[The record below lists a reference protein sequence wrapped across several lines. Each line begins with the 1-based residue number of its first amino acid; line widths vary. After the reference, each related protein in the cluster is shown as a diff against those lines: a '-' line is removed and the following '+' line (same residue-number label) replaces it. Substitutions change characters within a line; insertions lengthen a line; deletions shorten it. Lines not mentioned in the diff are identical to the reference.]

1 MYGGMIPSGI
11 VQAFG
16 EDSMTPETRKY
27 ERSPRVADA
36 FMESLVGS
44 GEMAGL
50 ILVHDW
56 SRTPLGP
63 IDTWPQS
70 LRAALSIMLASG
82 YPM

>member
-1 MYGGMIPSGI
+1 
-11 VQAFG
+11 
-16 EDSMTPETRKY
+16 MTSETRKH
-27 ERSPRVADA
+27 ESSPRVADA
-36 FMESLVGS
+36 FMESLKGS
-44 GEMAGL
+44 GEMAGR

-70 LRAALSIMLASG
+70 LRTALSIMLASG